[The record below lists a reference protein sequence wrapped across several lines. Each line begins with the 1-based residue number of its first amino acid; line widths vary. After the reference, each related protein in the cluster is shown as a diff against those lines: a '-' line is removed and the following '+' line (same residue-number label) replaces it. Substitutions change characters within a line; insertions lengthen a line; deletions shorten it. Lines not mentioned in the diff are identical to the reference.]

1 MPPEVTEFT
10 QIVDGDWP
18 HQVPG
23 RRPNED
29 ELTRALQALL
39 TRQIIYSWTPGLQR
53 TYEIVRGYQQFFQ
66 SFFGTL
72 GYALVVSPR
81 DQMIALSVPVGQSR
95 YDTVYERLRKDETM
109 VLLALRL
116 MWGEAIANQDIG
128 DSGVA
133 ETTTGELVDRIKN
146 VTQQNPPSE
155 ARLADVLRLF
165 SRYGAVK
172 VGERDKVE
180 QVSPL
185 SILPG
190 VSVLVPEGYVSE
202 LLHWAAQPPDED
214 REFRKL
220 AEPDDDDDDENDT

>member
-1 MPPEVTEFT
+1 MPPEVAEFT
-10 QIVDGDWP
+10 QIVEGEWP
-18 HQVPG
+18 HHVSG
-23 RRPNED
+23 RRPTEE

-39 TRQIIYSWTPGLQR
+39 TRQVIYSSTPGLQR
-53 TYEIVRGYQQFFQ
+53 SYEIVRVYQQFFQ
-66 SFFGTL
+66 NFFGCL
-72 GYALVVSPR
+72 GYTLIVSPR
-81 DQMIALSVPVGQSR
+81 DQMVALSVPVGQSR
-95 YDTVYERLRKDETM
+95 YDSVYERLRKDETM

-128 DSGVA
+128 DVGIA

-155 ARLADVLRLF
+155 ARLADILRLF
-165 SRYGAVK
+165 SRYGAAK

-190 VSVLVPEGYVSE
+190 IAVLVPDGYVSE

-220 AEPDDDDDDENDT
+220 AEPDDEDDE